1 VSEREYGCGGRSIPS
16 DAPESECSELGEKF
30 TQPHP
35 SEGQGGIHQVHYD
48 ASEIDICHHQQI
60 ELSEQLQFLH
70 IPLRCFVGVQ
80 NKFVSECGAEGEG
93 GDGYLFRLFGQHPS
107 DA

>member
-1 VSEREYGCGGRSIPS
+1 MSEREYGCGGRSIPS

-70 IPLRCFVGVQ
+70 IPLRCFVW
-80 NKFVSECGAEGEG
+80 
-93 GDGYLFRLFGQHPS
+93 RR
-107 DA
+107 